1 MEYNLLQKSYNI
13 QCNLFIKGFIDLETF
28 MMLEEKYIMQ
38 YQLFI
43 INLN

>member
-1 MEYNLLQKSYNI
+1 MEYNLLQKHYDK
-13 QCNLFIKGFIDLETF
+13 QCEMFINGFIDLETF
-28 MMLEEKYIMQ
+28 MILENAYILK